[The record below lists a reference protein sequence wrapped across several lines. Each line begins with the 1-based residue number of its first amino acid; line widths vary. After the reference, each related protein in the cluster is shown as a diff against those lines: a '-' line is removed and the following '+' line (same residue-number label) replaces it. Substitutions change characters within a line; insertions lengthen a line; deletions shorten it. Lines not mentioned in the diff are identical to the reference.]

1 MKFDLGNK
9 NTLTSVNYTGG
20 DTGGGNATVSYS
32 FRNFNNFFITAS
44 GSYKSG
50 IAFADSNGV
59 VSAQS
64 VAFDQSKPVAVAL
77 DNSEQ
82 VALNESEPVSYLD
95 YNSGDNNNV

>member
-1 MKFDLGNK
+1 MIFDLGSK

-32 FRNFNNFFITAS
+32 FRNFNNFFINAS
-44 GSYKSG
+44 GSYRSG
-50 IAFADSNGV
+50 IAFADNGGA

-64 VAFDQSKPVAVAL
+64 IDLVNTEDSA
-77 DNSEQ
+77 
-82 VALNESEPVSYLD
+82 PVSYLD